1 MKLNFIFDF
10 TDKGS
15 RVRKALSEE
24 NLKKKLKKN
33 FFLKRLKRKK

>member
-24 NLKKKLKKN
+24 NLKKKLKKKLL
-33 FFLKRLKRKK
+33 FKET